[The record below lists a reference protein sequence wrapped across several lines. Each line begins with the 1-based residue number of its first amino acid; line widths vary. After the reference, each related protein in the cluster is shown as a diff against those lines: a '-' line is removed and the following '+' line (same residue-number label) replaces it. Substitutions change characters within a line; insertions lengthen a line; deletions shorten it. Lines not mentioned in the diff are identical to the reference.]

1 MGSWRS
7 WLFFKNSLL
16 HHSRAMPFKLTSFL
30 KHKTKENKAGL
41 MSLYK
46 DMEACE
52 GYADIQV
59 MWKMIHSSS
68 LAGDHNREM
77 RNRRVCFRKA

>member
-7 WLFFKNSLL
+7 WFSFKNSLV
-16 HHSRAMPFKLTSFL
+16 HHSRSMPFKLTSFL

-52 GYADIQV
+52 GAAVFSGYQGENAKDIHG
-59 MWKMIHSSS
+59 MS
-68 LAGDHNREM
+68 
-77 RNRRVCFRKA
+77 